1 MGYCISKNV
10 ELGVK
15 VIPKTCPEEKLGIML
30 KSSRDGSFKEEPLI
44 AYSDD
49 EYIHGS
55 QPHSQHSSYDD
66 GSEMIME
73 IAKEDYQKRHG
84 SSLSS
89 DSTYSY
95 PLSPTRS
102 IEPDHIHVIE
112 YNLFDYRDKCLRTK
126 SGMVIAASIT
136 ILAEL
141 RYKYGYA
148 GMIYYSI
155 DFLARMIPDHMPTMY
170 VS

>member
-136 ILAEL
+136 ILAGL